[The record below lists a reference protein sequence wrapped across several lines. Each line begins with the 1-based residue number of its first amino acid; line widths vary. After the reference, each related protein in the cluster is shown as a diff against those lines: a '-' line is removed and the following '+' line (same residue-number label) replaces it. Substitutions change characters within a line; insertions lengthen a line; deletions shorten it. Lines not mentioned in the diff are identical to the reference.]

1 MIASRDGALQRNGHI
16 MNERYSLPEETIA
29 MIAAVFARHP
39 EVERVILY
47 GSRANGNDRRGSDID
62 LALQGG
68 DGLTERVLYSIVR
81 ELDEL
86 PVPYSFDVAI
96 HSMIVNQA
104 LLDHIRRRGAVMY
117 ERRGGGVEG
126 PRTLSIKRATSH
138 FQIYIAIKTPF
149 GCQRVK

>member
-16 MNERYSLPEETIA
+16 MNERYGLPEETIA

-47 GSRANGNDRRGSDID
+47 GSRAKGNDRRGSDID

-96 HSMIVNQA
+96 HSMIVNEA
-104 LLDHIRRRGAVMY
+104 LLDHIRRRGV
-117 ERRGGGVEG
+117 R
-126 PRTLSIKRATSH
+126 
-138 FQIYIAIKTPF
+138 
-149 GCQRVK
+149 

>member
-1 MIASRDGALQRNGHI
+1 
-16 MNERYSLPEETIA
+16 MNERYGLPEETIA
-29 MIAAVFARHP
+29 MIAAVFTRHP

-47 GSRANGNDRRGSDID
+47 GSRAKGNYRSGSDID

-68 DGLTERVLYSIVR
+68 EDLTDRVLYSIVR
-81 ELDEL
+81 ELDDL

-117 ERRGGGVEG
+117 ERRG
-126 PRTLSIKRATSH
+126 
-138 FQIYIAIKTPF
+138 
-149 GCQRVK
+149 